1 MSLESNE
8 TSEKILQDID
18 NYVNLINVKLTEYKT
33 KLETNYKMDLI
44 KVNEKME
51 ILKKQKD
58 FYKNQVSNL
67 TNDKKSLIKIRNDL
81 VKQLETY
88 KQQLDDAKN
97 KRKKKLRKTIV
108 SSKIIKRIES
118 LNIQIEDITKEI
130 DDNNKKIKTLKSNE
144 QINQIK
150 SINKNLMER
159 RSELKKEIDLYD
171 DIINLPSFGKK
182 NCKIGYGMNPKTK
195 RCVKLTGKLG
205 KKLIA
210 QGLIAVC
217 EKDEIYNPS
226 TNKCVKRSGRQ
237 GKKILARIGVK
248 DNKNLLGDYYK
259 SQQRI
264 LEEINER
271 TKKIE
276 LTLDECRTI
285 NRNLNKEITNLRI
298 EKQNIDLKYTE
309 KNKQVAEQLLLN

>member
-1 MSLESNE
+1 MSLDSND
-8 TSEKILQDID
+8 TSENILQDID
-18 NYVNLINVKLTEYKT
+18 NYVNLISVKLTEYKE

-58 FYKNQVSNL
+58 FYKNQVTNL
-67 TNDKKSLIKIRNDL
+67 TNDKKSLIKIRDDL

-97 KRKKKLRKTIV
+97 KKEKKLGKTII
-108 SSKIIKRIES
+108 SKKITKRIES
-118 LNIQIEDITKEI
+118 LNFQIENITKEI
-130 DDNNKKIKTLKSNE
+130 DENNKKIKTLKSDE

-150 SINKNLMER
+150 NINKKLMER
-159 RSELKKEIDLYD
+159 RGELKKEIDLYD
-171 DIINLPSFGKK
+171 DIINLPSFWKK
-182 NCKIGYGMNPKTK
+182 QCKIGYGMNPKTK
-195 RCVKLTGKLG
+195 RCVKLTGKIG

-217 EKDEIYNPS
+217 KKDEIYNPS

-259 SQQRI
+259 TQQRI

-271 TKKIE
+271 VKRVE
-276 LTLDECRTI
+276 LTLGECRTI
-285 NRNLNKEITNLRI
+285 NRNLNKEITDLRVS
-298 EKQNIDLKYTE
+298 KQNIDLKYTE
-309 KNKQVAEQLLLN
+309 KNKQITKQLLLN

>member
-1 MSLESNE
+1 MSSQSNE
-8 TSEKILQDID
+8 NSENILQDID
-18 NYVNLINVKLTEYKT
+18 NYVNLISVKLTEYKE
-33 KLETNYKMDLI
+33 KLETNYKMDLA

-51 ILKKQKD
+51 ILDKEKN
-58 FYKNQVSNL
+58 FYKNQATNL
-67 TNDKKSLIKIRNDL
+67 SNDKKSLIKIRNDL
-81 VKQLETY
+81 VKQLEIY
-88 KQQLDDAKN
+88 KHQLDDAKN
-97 KRKKKLRKTIV
+97 KRKKKLRKTTI
-108 SSKIIKRIES
+108 SKKIIKRIES
-118 LNIQIEDITKEI
+118 LNVQIENITKEI
-130 DDNNKKIKTLKSNE
+130 DDNNKKIKTLKSDE
-144 QINQIK
+144 QIIQIK
-150 SINKNLMER
+150 NINKKLMER

-171 DIINLPSFGKK
+171 DIINLRSFGKTH
-182 NCKIGYGMNPKTK
+182 CKIGYGVNPKTK

-259 SQQRI
+259 TQQRI
-264 LEEINER
+264 LEEINATVKR
-271 TKKIE
+271 VE

-285 NRNLNKEITNLRI
+285 NRNLNKDIINLKI

-309 KNKQVAEQLLLN
+309 KNTQITKQLLLN

>member
-33 KLETNYKMDLI
+33 KLETNYKMDLV

-58 FYKNQVSNL
+58 FYKNHVSNL

-118 LNIQIEDITKEI
+118 LNLQIEDITKEI
-130 DDNNKKIKTLKSNE
+130 DDNNKKIKTLKSDE

-150 SINKNLMER
+150 SINKNLMDR

-309 KNKQVAEQLLLN
+309 KNKQVTEQLLLN

>member
-309 KNKQVAEQLLLN
+309 KNKQVTEQLLLN

>member
-1 MSLESNE
+1 MNLDSNN
-8 TSEKILQDID
+8 TSDNILQDID
-18 NYVNLINVKLTEYKT
+18 NYVNLISVKLTEYKE
-33 KLETNYKMDLI
+33 KLETNYKMDLA

-51 ILKKQKD
+51 ILDKEKN
-58 FYKNQVSNL
+58 FYKNQTTNL
-67 TNDKKSLIKIRNDL
+67 SNDKKSLIKIRDDL
-81 VKQLETY
+81 VKQLEIY
-88 KQQLDDAKN
+88 KHQLDDAKN
-97 KRKKKLRKTIV
+97 KRKKKLRKTTI
-108 SSKIIKRIES
+108 SKKIIKRIES
-118 LNIQIEDITKEI
+118 LNFQIENITKEI
-130 DDNNKKIKTLKSNE
+130 DDNNKKIKTLKSDE
-144 QINQIK
+144 QIIQIK
-150 SINKNLMER
+150 NINKKLMER

-171 DIINLPSFGKK
+171 DIINSPSFGKK
-182 NCKIGYGMNPKTK
+182 QCKIGYGMNPKTK
-195 RCVKLTGKLG
+195 RCVKLTGKIG

-217 EKDEIYNPS
+217 KKDEIYNPS

-259 SQQRI
+259 TQQRI

-271 TKKIE
+271 VKRVE

-285 NRNLNKEITNLRI
+285 NRNLNKDIINLKV